1 MPNFGIFPFTY
12 LLIAYL
18 LYLLK
23 LIVGTSVTEER
34 WIIFEIDN
42 DLKTTILPSIANIL
56 NFRNFKMFYF
66 EKSKYLE
73 PLNPLRHPLNR

>member
-1 MPNFGIFPFTY
+1 M
-12 LLIAYL
+12 
-18 LYLLK
+18 
-23 LIVGTSVTEER
+23 TEER